1 MALKKEITF
10 PNGIVIK
17 YHKIKKI
24 EANNDSKKISITVV
38 SYTNDNYRKEEK
50 NNKQKIDRYN
60 ELMKSIMTENE
71 KEQPNKEQVVKWS
84 EECNSLDFISELD
97 LSVVTSNYELENI
110 EDMSFSNIYNKLKE
124 IDIFKDSK
132 DI

>member
-24 EANNDSKKISITVV
+24 EANNDSKKISITVA

-50 NNKQKIDRYN
+50 NNKQKIDRYD
-60 ELMKSIMTENE
+60 ELMKSIIAENE
-71 KEQPNKEQVVKWS
+71 KEKPDKEQVVNWS

-110 EDMSFSNIYNKLKE
+110 EDMSFTNIYNKLKE